1 MPGLQPK
8 KTIVP
13 IDFSNLS
20 IEALDRALDI
30 SDPNGEVH
38 VINVLAALSA
48 MEPGLIYGTE
58 SDDERIEGA
67 LQHLDETLSDSRY
80 AKIVKKV
87 VVGDPGHEI
96 SDYAQESG
104 ADLIVISSHGYG
116 IIKHMLLGSVAER
129 VVRLAHCPVLVLR
142 R

>member
-13 IDFSNLS
+13 IDFSGLS
-20 IEALDRALDI
+20 IEALDRALEI
-30 SDPNGEVH
+30 TDPEGEVH

-58 SDDERIEGA
+58 SDDERIQGA
-67 LQHLDETLSDSRY
+67 LKHMDETLTHPRY
-80 AKIVKKV
+80 AKIIKQV

-96 SDYAQESG
+96 ADYAQECG
-104 ADLIVISSHGYG
+104 ADLVVIPSHGYG

-142 R
+142 K